1 VSFWRAVSG
10 VGKTLIWAGLLILSF
25 VAYELWGTG
34 IAEAR
39 HQNTLRKQFESP
51 AAAAEETK
59 PDEVAPLPPSGGAM
73 AIIKFPKINVEKTVV
88 EGVSVSDLKKG
99 PGHYPETP
107 MPGHVGNVAIA
118 GHRTTYG
125 APFYRIDE
133 LKPGDAILVTTK
145 EGPFKYKVTSSN
157 VVGPDDSSVLNPTAD
172 NRLTLTTCHPR
183 FTAAER
189 LVVVARLEGLAST
202 KPVAK
207 PQAPPSGESVE
218 PAAGLSGSRVP
229 RQPAVGWGA
238 AVAMAWLATWALSK
252 LWLRW
257 PAYAIGAP
265 AIIVLL
271 FLFFENFSRLL
282 PANI

>member
-1 VSFWRAVSG
+1 VSFWRAVSI
-10 VGKTLIWAGLLILSF
+10 VGKTLIWSGLLILSF

-39 HQNTLRKQFESP
+39 NQKALTKQFRHALETP
-51 AAAAEETK
+51 ANAATQSVNEA
-59 PDEVAPLPPSGGAM
+59 PPVLPASGAVAV
-73 AIIKFPKINVEKTVV
+73 IKFPKLNVEKTVV

-107 MPGHVGNVAIA
+107 MPGHIGNVAVA

-125 APFYRIDE
+125 APFYRLDE
-133 LKPGDAILVTTK
+133 LKSGDAILITTR
-145 EGPFKYKVTSSN
+145 EGQFKYQVTQSK
-157 VVGPDDSSVLNPTAD
+157 VVGPDDSSVLNPTPD

-183 FTAAER
+183 FTASQR
-189 LVVVARLEGLAST
+189 LVVIASLEGKADPRPSPKT
-202 KPVAK
+202 DAPETGKP
-207 PQAPPSGESVE
+207 
-218 PAAGLSGSRVP
+218 AGLSGTRIP
-229 RQPAVGWGA
+229 RQPAIGWGT
-238 AVAMAWLATWALSK
+238 AVAMAWLSTWALSK

-257 PAYAIGAP
+257 PSYALGAP
-265 AIIVLL
+265 VIVVLL

>member
-1 VSFWRAVSG
+1 VSFWRAVSI
-10 VGKTLIWAGLLILSF
+10 VGKTLIWSGLLILSF

-39 HQNTLRKQFESP
+39 NQKALTKQFRHALETP
-51 AAAAEETK
+51 AAAAQSVNDT
-59 PDEVAPLPPSGGAM
+59 PPVLPASGAVAV
-73 AIIKFPKINVEKTVV
+73 IKFPKINVEKTVV

-107 MPGHVGNVAIA
+107 MPGHIGNVAVA

-125 APFYRIDE
+125 APFYRLDE
-133 LKPGDAILVTTK
+133 LKSGDAILITTK
-145 EGPFKYKVTSSN
+145 EGQFKYKVTQSK

-183 FTAAER
+183 FTASQR
-189 LVVVARLEGLAST
+189 LVIIASLEGKADPRPSPKSEAT
-202 KPVAK
+202 PEVGKP
-207 PQAPPSGESVE
+207 
-218 PAAGLSGSRVP
+218 AGLSGTRVP
-229 RQPAVGWGA
+229 RQPAIGWGT
-238 AVAMAWLATWALSK
+238 AVAMAWLSTWALSR

-257 PAYAIGAP
+257 PSYALGAP
-265 AIIVLL
+265 VIVVLL